1 MLERLDRY
9 FDPVAGKAL
18 ERFGFAYAE
27 MIANW
32 AAIVGDALAAVSA
45 PERVRWPRGGE
56 AQEGRGRGGTL
67 VIAAEAGHAIELQH
81 DSGRIIERI
90 NGYYG
95 YEAITA
101 LKVRQTRVKR
111 RPLPESPAAEV
122 SPEEAEALRCELQ
135 PIGDE
140 PLKAALERLGRG
152 VLAGHKP

>member
-1 MLERLDRY
+1 MLERLDRQ
-9 FDPVAGKAL
+9 FNPVAGKAL

-32 AAIVGDALAAVSA
+32 PAIVGDDLAAVST
-45 PERVRWPRGGE
+45 PERVRWPRSGE
-56 AQEGRGRGGTL
+56 AHEGRGRGGTL

-81 DSGRIIERI
+81 DSERIIERI

-111 RPLPESPAAEV
+111 RPPPKARPAEMSAEESER
-122 SPEEAEALRCELQ
+122 LRHHLET
-135 PIGDE
+135 IADE

-152 VLAGHKP
+152 VLAGPKP